1 MNGQLTIKKFFEN
14 SCIRFNQGIEACIYM
29 FINTSSSFPN
39 VSYWCLQ
46 YWLQYCIKICMFFLL
61 NQLIPQR
68 NCNLSTPLLS
78 CYPWMKLEYL
88 LILLFKICSCATFL
102 CLFSLPLY
110 LLTSFW
116 KQRGVWWCAEAH
128 PIHGCVFLVSPV
140 TKLFF
145 ICQVILWFSSGERGW
160 GGLLFT
166 RLFSLF

>member
-46 YWLQYCIKICMFFLL
+46 YWLQYCITICMFFLL

-102 CLFSLPLY
+102 CLFFLTFVFVDFFLEAKGGVVMCWGPSNTWMCLSCLSCNKTFFHLPSN
-110 LLTSFW
+110 T
-116 KQRGVWWCAEAH
+116 G
-128 PIHGCVFLVSPV
+128 
-140 TKLFF
+140 
-145 ICQVILWFSSGERGW
+145 
-160 GGLLFT
+160 LFT
-166 RLFSLF
+166 GLFSLF

>member
-1 MNGQLTIKKFFEN
+1 MNGQLTIEKFFEN
-14 SCIRFNQGIEACIYM
+14 SCIRFNQGIEAWIYM

-102 CLFSLPLY
+102 CLFF
-110 LLTSFW
+110 LTFVFVDFFL
-116 KQRGVWWCAEAH
+116 QRGVWWCAEAH
-128 PIHGCVFLVSPV
+128 PIHGCVFLVPPV

-145 ICQVILWFSSGERGW
+145 ICQVTLWFSRGVR
-160 GGLLFT
+160 LLFT
-166 RLFSLF
+166 GLFALF